1 MKNMQRKIV
10 WGGEFKTGGNFPPKG
25 PGKNTE
31 SLGIEHTIILNM
43 AFILFCI
50 VSANEKNRNGR
61 GLRTRLCFVQW
72 LFTRHGQALSQRAS
86 MYVHVKCYESN

>member
-1 MKNMQRKIV
+1 MKNMQRNIV
-10 WGGEFKTGGNFPPKG
+10 WGGNLKLWGGGTFPPKG

-50 VSANEKNRNGR
+50 VSANEKN
-61 GLRTRLCFVQW
+61 
-72 LFTRHGQALSQRAS
+72 
-86 MYVHVKCYESN
+86 